1 MRVFNDRQ
9 SCPVSFNVVAMVMM
23 YGDPLRID
31 RPLIG
36 RSDVTFACGMGS
48 LSRRCHDEGKRKR

>member
-9 SCPVSFNVVAMVMM
+9 SCPVSFNVVAMVMVM

-36 RSDVTFACGMGS
+36 RSDVTCLRVGWD
-48 LSRRCHDEGKRKR
+48 L